1 VRRPSRNTEASSNG
15 CESRPIRPAR
25 QVGSE
30 PCDGHAGERAEAGR
44 QRARRCVRYA
54 SDRAVRSQPRN
65 MIPVPSVQG
74 VSSLEDHVV
83 DHHPMAQDGDGLGG
97 VSVHGAFEEDDP
109 VTWAAARL
117 VTVPAGASP
126 AGGGCPA
133 AIVVISGGGKGD
145 RPAGS
150 PEVKVSGSDREAS
163 NLAGCSGS
171 ETGSPEILGPTR
183 SDCGGS
189 RECRA
194 LLRWVKAVVVN
205 GIAGCNSVDKL
216 SGVLE
221 DDMPRRNRE
230 RKPGTTRGS
239 LRRSR
244 TAKAARINRDPVKS
258 CCACEWDG
266 WGRLSEDGA
275 GQNNPNPSED
285 PWGGAMRVART
296 AVCDRIQPPD
306 ADQTELR
313 VTKHTKDE
321 DKPSGET
328 SMPGAGLI
336 RTSFREG
343 LV

>member
-1 VRRPSRNTEASSNG
+1 MTVISKRQTASMQATRWGPEIDTVVGAETSARVEGDRVRRCATGTAERRDLTRTTPRDRRTRHVRKG
-15 CESRPIRPAR
+15 CP
-25 QVGSE
+25 G
-30 PCDGHAGERAEAGR
+30 
-44 QRARRCVRYA
+44 
-54 SDRAVRSQPRN
+54 
-65 MIPVPSVQG
+65 
-74 VSSLEDHVV
+74 
-83 DHHPMAQDGDGLGG
+83 
-97 VSVHGAFEEDDP
+97 
-109 VTWAAARL
+109 TWAAARL
-117 VTVPAGASP
+117 VTIPAGESP

-133 AIVVISGGGKGD
+133 TTVVIPGGGEGD

-150 PEVKVSGSDREAS
+150 PGVNVSGSDREAS

-171 ETGSPEILGPTR
+171 ETGSPEIWAPR
-183 SDCGGS
+183 DRIVGGS

-194 LLRWVKAVVVN
+194 LLRWVKAAVVN
-205 GIAGCNSVDKL
+205 GIAGRNNVDKL

-258 CCACEWDG
+258 RCACEWDG
-266 WGRLSEDGA
+266 WGRLSADGA

-285 PWGGAMRVART
+285 PWGGATRVART
-296 AVCDRIQPPD
+296 AVCDWIQTPD
-306 ADQTELR
+306 SDQTELGI
-313 VTKHTKDE
+313 TKHTKGE